1 MDQEQFIVRDCA
13 LITRMGG
20 AETAM
25 NLRELRERV
34 AVCTE
39 ESLFH
44 HFCEVVLRP
53 SFDHPDYRND
63 FAVWAERYLRD
74 RILAERLGIINPY
87 DYTSMADLRS
97 IVLDIID
104 ERLYEVA
111 YIPWAHRGDEF
122 MFLQAVT
129 VVFETGVRL
138 NTFEDFV
145 REMPA
150 LSRGSVY
157 YHFVESR
164 RRTAERSDDFTKW
177 LATFGSTHRPLI
189 DELRTLDFY
198 YLTLAELH
206 EALTQLVTRYAA
218 EAHHA

>member
-1 MDQEQFIVRDCA
+1 
-13 LITRMGG
+13 MGG
-20 AETAM
+20 AEIAM

-34 AVCTE
+34 AVCSE
-39 ESLFH
+39 QSLFH

-53 SFDHPDYRND
+53 TFDHPDYRND

-87 DYTSMADLRS
+87 DFSSMEDLRTT
-97 IVLDIID
+97 VLDILD
-104 ERLYEVA
+104 ERLYEVT

-129 VVFETGVRL
+129 VVFETGLRL
-138 NTFEDFV
+138 KTFEEFAA
-145 REMPA
+145 A
-150 LSRGSVY
+150 LRGFSRGSIY

-164 RRTAERSDDFTKW
+164 RRTPERTDDFSVW
-177 LATFGSTHRPLI
+177 LATLGPQLTPLI
-189 DELRTLDFY
+189 EELKTIDFY

-206 EALTQLVTRYAA
+206 DTLCQVVGRYAL
-218 EAHHA
+218 EVQHV